1 MFYNFESL
9 ENLHLTNAFTEAVN
23 SSYYLLSL
31 EDIFFESDLRLLVK
45 LHLEQNEIY
54 TIGKN
59 TSIFC
64 QLPALEQ
71 LYLGDN
77 RLFDLDFRIDCMQDL
92 NYIDLQHN
100 SINQLSVEAMNR
112 INQFSKNSRLTVELQ
127 QNPFKCDCYS
137 KKFINWLK
145 LTNVTLRDADEYRC
159 ADGIPR
165 NTIGKSLLTI
175 DETVLKCPLEVDQGG
190 RPPRGGLVHQHVLG
204 YSTST
209 IGTLSFL
216 LAFVSAI
223 LLAVLYYH
231 KAKLKKSAYPYW
243 EHLTR
248 KVGYSGLANEEVA
261 KVVAV

>member
-1 MFYNFESL
+1 MFSNFDSL

-31 EDIFFESDLRLLVK
+31 EDIFFESDLSLLVK

-77 RLFDLDFRIDCMQDL
+77 RLFDLDFRIDCMPDL
-92 NYIDLQHN
+92 DYIDLQRN
-100 SINQLSVEAMNR
+100 SINQLSVEAMKR
-112 INQFSKNSRLTVELQ
+112 LDAFTVASKLTVELK
-127 QNPFKCDCYS
+127 QNPFNCDCYS
-137 KKFINWLK
+137 RKFINWLK
-145 LTNVTLRDADEYRC
+145 TTNVTLRDEEEYKC
-159 ADGIPR
+159 TDGIPR
-165 NTIGKSLLTI
+165 ETIGVSILKMDESLL
-175 DETVLKCPLEVDQGG
+175 KCDTEF
-190 RPPRGGLVHQHVLG
+190 HG
-204 YSTST
+204 YSNST

-216 LAFVSAI
+216 LAFLSAI
-223 LLAVLYYH
+223 LLAIAYYH
-231 KAKLKKSAYPYW
+231 RTKLKNTVYPYW
-243 EHLTR
+243 EHVTR
-248 KVGYSGLANEEVA
+248 KIGYRGLAHEEAA